1 MMRFFNGC
9 KNEECGGLKGKFPLG
24 TEKNLKEFFAAS
36 PSGETAVP
44 EGKSRLEKNSSSS
57 I

>member
-9 KNEECGGLKGKFPLG
+9 KTEECGGVKGTLPLG
-24 TEKNLKEFFAAS
+24 CRPL
-36 PSGETAVP
+36 GETAVP